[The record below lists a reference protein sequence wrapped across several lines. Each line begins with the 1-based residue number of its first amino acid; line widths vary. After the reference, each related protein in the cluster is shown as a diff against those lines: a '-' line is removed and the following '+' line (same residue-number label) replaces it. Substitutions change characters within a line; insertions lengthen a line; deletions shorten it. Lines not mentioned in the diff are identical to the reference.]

1 MKLSQVRRETALGT
15 AANQKG
21 RVVINAPPFLLL
33 VALFIFIT
41 LQNKDWGRID
51 CLFYVQA

>member
-21 RVVINAPPFLLL
+21 RIVTNAPP
-33 VALFIFIT
+33 IFILIFVCIT
-41 LQNKDWGRID
+41 V
-51 CLFYVQA
+51 LFLAFSPCA